1 MFAYDWIR
9 TADLWNWKCPLYQLI
24 HNHCLSSLCLFLLSA
39 YICFNLWLCL
49 LLMYPTQRL
58 LYWAPPP
65 FDIFWQAKTGVKKS
79 HKLDVIFMKKI
90 NLILSVV
97 TCQEH
102 LLSTVVQYLI
112 NEKMCVKSESLSLKE
127 TPKNRQIQYVLYCTV
142 LSR

>member
-1 MFAYDWIR
+1 
-9 TADLWNWKCPLYQLI
+9 
-24 HNHCLSSLCLFLLSA
+24 
-39 YICFNLWLCL
+39 
-49 LLMYPTQRL
+49 
-58 LYWAPPP
+58 
-65 FDIFWQAKTGVKKS
+65 
-79 HKLDVIFMKKI
+79 MKKI